1 VHLPAV
7 EQEIGDVDMG
17 GFIKKSALAVSIMA
31 FAVQPA
37 QACWDDAAQD
47 AAKISNLNMM
57 LMVTA
62 LRCRGGQDNFL
73 AQYNKF
79 VRANN
84 ALLGSQN
91 SLIRTHFAKAMGAKG
106 AESALDKLATG
117 YANSYGAGHPNMGC
131 KELKALATRVADEKQ
146 GVASLSSIAYRVVGN
161 STLPGGRCT
170 TSIASRK

>member
-1 VHLPAV
+1 MHLPTV
-7 EQEIGDVDMG
+7 EQVTGDEDMG
-17 GFIKKSALAVSIMA
+17 GFIKKSVLAVSIMA

-62 LRCRGGQDNFL
+62 LRCRNGQDNFL

-91 SLIRTHFAKAMGAKG
+91 SLIRAQFARTLGANG
-106 AESALDKLATG
+106 AEAALDKLATG
-117 YANSYGAGHPNMGC
+117 YANSYGAGHPTMGC

-146 GVASLSSIAYRVVGN
+146 GAASLSAIADRTIGN
-161 STLPGGRCT
+161 STLPGGRCN